1 MKTKKNKSTKLLK
14 IGILF
19 FGISL
24 LLWNCEK
31 DENSH
36 DHQEHQ
42 IAKIDYLNIEELPEV
57 ASAISGLNNLGSK
70 NNNTA
75 SRSMSTDFG
84 SLNLTS
90 ILEYANNDGK
100 LTYSFLIDKE
110 NSSNTPYSFENLH
123 LVKVE
128 NGFFGY
134 ILKWEPN
141 EQWIEA
147 NDFNFSIQ
155 NFTGTQTHYD
165 LDYNVIQIAEFNN
178 GQIVN
183 NLVGKTISN
192 RSNQNRRYMEYICT
206 SIFGDLCTDTGASYC
221 GGSIC
226 GFGVKTSCSW
236 QEAGGGS
243 ATGGSDNDSGNGT
256 NGESESGGGGTR
268 IPRNNDSSDV
278 DVANGDAIVVPIPPS
293 YEDYFDKH
301 IFIDQDFK
309 DKPCLKAVYN
319 AMGKATKFK
328 EYLQNF
334 ENDMSVADLRFTTD
348 DNFSGNE
355 DADYHNAMAITKPPL
370 TSNEIKIKFNT
381 DPNTTGNI
389 LNKPDVFKA
398 VSMIHEIIHAEMYRK
413 MLDAMI
419 VAQGAGT
426 TLDWTNLTYD
436 EFRQY
441 IDVTLQNKYFG
452 IWDYYV
458 RYDDNDDTPD
468 NGQHQQMAQHYRD
481 IVKQALT
488 DYDPTLT
495 EEQKEALSWIGLN
508 EANIVAWQNL
518 DENPNL
524 NTQQEQA
531 AINSTI
537 TQIKNTFPNECN

>member
-1 MKTKKNKSTKLLK
+1 MKNRKNNFIKL
-14 IGILF
+14 GIFL

-42 IAKIDYLNIEELPEV
+42 VAEVNYLDIEELPEV
-57 ASAISGLNNLGSK
+57 AYAISGLNNLGSK
-70 NNNTA
+70 NENTT
-75 SRSMSTDFG
+75 SRSMNTDFG
-84 SLNLTS
+84 SLNLTD
-90 ILEYANNDGK
+90 ILQYANNDGK

-110 NSSNTPYSFENLH
+110 IDLDTPYAFENLH
-123 LVKVE
+123 LVKLE
-128 NGFFGY
+128 EGYLAY

-141 EQWIEA
+141 EEWFED
-147 NDFNFSIQ
+147 NDYNFLLQ
-155 NFTGTQTHYD
+155 YFTGKRTHYD
-165 LDYNVIQIAEFNN
+165 LDYNIIEQTEFIN
-178 GQIVN
+178 GQPIN
-183 NLVGKTISN
+183 GTAN
-192 RSNQNRRYMEYICT
+192 RSNIQQKSMDMEISCV
-206 SIFGDLCTDTGASYC
+206 DLIYSLCNGVPYDC

-226 GFGVKTSCSW
+226 GFGSQTYCSITY
-236 QEAGGGS
+236 GGGGTGGDGNNNGDS
-243 ATGGSDNDSGNGT
+243 DNNNETGGS
-256 NGESESGGGGTR
+256 GTR
-268 IPRNNDSSDV
+268 IPRNDDDSSDV
-278 DVANGDAIVVPIPPS
+278 VDNGDAIVVPVAPS
-293 YEDYFDKH
+293 FEDYFDKYV
-301 IFIDQDFK
+301 FIDEEFK
-309 DKPCLKAVYN
+309 KHPCLKDVYN
-319 AMGKATKFK
+319 KMGKATKFK

-334 ENDMSVADLRFTTD
+334 EATASVADLRFTAD
-348 DNFSGNE
+348 DNFSLNP
-355 DADYHNAMAITKPPL
+355 ANQDYLNAMAITNPPL
-370 TSNEIKIKFNT
+370 SSNEIVITFNT
-381 DPNTTGNI
+381 DTNTSGNI

-398 VSMIHEIIHAEMYRK
+398 VSMIHEMIHAEMYRK

-419 VAQGAGT
+419 AAQGAGT
-426 TLDWTNLTYD
+426 TLDWTDLTYD

-458 RYDDNDDTPD
+458 RYDDNNDTPD

-518 DENPNL
+518 DEDPSL
-524 NTQQEQA
+524 DTQQEQD
-531 AINSTI
+531 AINATM
-537 TQIKNTFPNECN
+537 TQIKNTFPNGCN